1 MNFIIMVFLACHGGK
16 RNGPPYPL
24 GASDHSASEKKA
36 GWRKS
41 LNKSSSDYANE
52 RDEVKGLKKRLN
64 RNEDTYRKSTNE
76 FTKQGARGMRA
87 LSKGDAETLQDV
99 ANKQFLANANIKKAE
114 QDTWK
119 TIAKLVDKGYDVSM
133 EPYLEYANKGQK
145 IASRLLT
152 VGGLATVGVGVGTLN
167 PALGA
172 AGMTAL
178 GIGSGL
184 TNAEKIQ
191 LNRYRVEK
199 NPNGGKGRLYMQ
211 NRVGEREEKTF
222 EKYDLKDKS
231 TSNNSSS
238 SNNSSTNKRSD
249 TDSSNKTKTSNNV
262 TSKNNDSGFVYTQKE
277 MQEKITTARNKDQ
290 WDLEFLERYD
300 PEDYY
305 QEWNQADAIKE
316 YKKYLKDP
324 YKYHYEPPTATN
336 KF

>member
-1 MNFIIMVFLACHGGK
+1 MNINIYNPYVRDELYHHGILGMSWGK

-199 NPNGGKGRLYMQ
+199 NPNGGKGSTLYAESSW
-211 NRVGEREEKTF
+211 RKRR
-222 EKYDLKDKS
+222 KD
-231 TSNNSSS
+231 
-238 SNNSSTNKRSD
+238 
-249 TDSSNKTKTSNNV
+249 V
-262 TSKNNDSGFVYTQKE
+262 
-277 MQEKITTARNKDQ
+277 
-290 WDLEFLERYD
+290 
-300 PEDYY
+300 
-305 QEWNQADAIKE
+305 
-316 YKKYLKDP
+316 
-324 YKYHYEPPTATN
+324 
-336 KF
+336 

>member
-1 MNFIIMVFLACHGGK
+1 
-16 RNGPPYPL
+16 
-24 GASDHSASEKKA
+24 
-36 GWRKS
+36 
-41 LNKSSSDYANE
+41 
-52 RDEVKGLKKRLN
+52 
-64 RNEDTYRKSTNE
+64 
-76 FTKQGARGMRA
+76 
-87 LSKGDAETLQDV
+87 
-99 ANKQFLANANIKKAE
+99 
-114 QDTWK
+114 
-119 TIAKLVDKGYDVSM
+119 
-133 EPYLEYANKGQK
+133 
-145 IASRLLT
+145 
-152 VGGLATVGVGVGTLN
+152 
-167 PALGA
+167 
-172 AGMTAL
+172 
-178 GIGSGL
+178 
-184 TNAEKIQ
+184 
-191 LNRYRVEK
+191 
-199 NPNGGKGRLYMQ
+199 MQ

-222 EKYDLKDKS
+222 EKYDLKDKA